1 MKKLQRVRTRRQLLR
16 ATAAG
21 VLRATAVGA
30 VSIPFLALA
39 RKSASAQGGN
49 GQGGNGQ
56 GGLKCFLKGTKIS
69 TPSGDRLV
77 QDLRIG
83 DEVQTLAGRK
93 TIKWIGY
100 NKFTKEEGRAWQD
113 SVMPIR
119 VARFAI
125 DDHTP
130 HCDLYLS
137 PWHCIFL
144 NQALIPVMYLI
155 NEATIAQGTPSD
167 TPAIEYYHIELD
179 THEVIYAEGALV
191 ESFIDDDSNR
201 ENFSNFVQYERLYGA
216 EPQSKMTP
224 FAPILRYRGRREE
237 LKGLVR
243 SLISNVVDVRDPI
256 QSAYEP
262 PCPASGS
269 GARLTVGRAHR
280 HHDDNAMASRP
291 PIAKQESIIASS
303 VNKMILVGNLGRD
316 PEIRHTRDGRPV
328 AKRRRQLSSSTSPQ
342 PVMFCNSTGTGAGPT
357 NCLKATA
364 IATGRQSRSLL
375 CPSKRERCNGNERIS
390 PATAHGHQRTADQ
403 WSRGTCS
410 RRWRDGRDV
419 ARPETADRRSEDSD
433 AGPRRRVRRQDDAR
447 HQRGPPAV
455 VRPLLRDARRGSA

>member
-1 MKKLQRVRTRRQLLR
+1 MRLAYPWEQPMKKLQRVRTRRQLLR
-16 ATAAG
+16 ATA
-21 VLRATAVGA
+21 VGA
-30 VSIPFLALA
+30 ASIPFLALA
-39 RKSASAQGGN
+39 RKSASANQNGTNQNGN
-49 GQGGNGQ
+49 PQNGC
-56 GGLKCFLKGTKIS
+56 LLKGTKIS
-69 TPSGDRLV
+69 TPAGDRLV
-77 QDLRIG
+77 QDLQIG

-119 VARFAI
+119 VARCAI

-144 NQALIPVMYLI
+144 NQALIPVIYLI
-155 NEATIAQGTPSD
+155 NQATIGPGTPSD
-167 TPAIEYYHIELD
+167 MPEIEYYHIELD

-256 QSAYEP
+256 QIAYDHL
-262 PCPASGS
+262 AQ
-269 GARLTVGRAHR
+269 RAE
-280 HHDDNAMASRP
+280 A
-291 PIAKQESIIASS
+291 
-303 VNKMILVGNLGRD
+303 VLV
-316 PEIRHTRDGRPV
+316 
-328 AKRRRQLSSSTSPQ
+328 
-342 PVMFCNSTGTGAGPT
+342 
-357 NCLKATA
+357 
-364 IATGRQSRSLL
+364 
-375 CPSKRERCNGNERIS
+375 
-390 PATAHGHQRTADQ
+390 
-403 WSRGTCS
+403 
-410 RRWRDGRDV
+410 
-419 ARPETADRRSEDSD
+419 
-433 AGPRRRVRRQDDAR
+433 
-447 HQRGPPAV
+447 
-455 VRPLLRDARRGSA
+455 